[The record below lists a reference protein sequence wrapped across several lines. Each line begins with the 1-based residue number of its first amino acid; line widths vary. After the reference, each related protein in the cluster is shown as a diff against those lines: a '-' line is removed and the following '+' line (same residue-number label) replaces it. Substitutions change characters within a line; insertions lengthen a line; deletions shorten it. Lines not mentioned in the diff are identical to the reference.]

1 MFFRLFLPLRASSD
15 SSERGCLVFT
25 GPTVSCCCQLSLDSL
40 DRFGSKYRYG
50 VEIDALIKSG
60 DVLAVCAGGG
70 RGGLVAA
77 YALAGAIHTIV
88 SEMTR
93 AMSLRA
99 FAIFY
104 HLLLHYLSCRCC
116 FCPIY
121 EASLAKS
128 RKDQIR

>member
-1 MFFRLFLPLRASSD
+1 MVES
-15 SSERGCLVFT
+15 
-25 GPTVSCCCQLSLDSL
+25 
-40 DRFGSKYRYG
+40 
-50 VEIDALIKSG
+50 EIDAPIMSG

-77 YALAGAIHTIV
+77 YALAAAIHTIV
-88 SEMTR
+88 SQITR

-104 HLLLHYLSCRCC
+104 HSLVNYLSCRCC

>member
-1 MFFRLFLPLRASSD
+1 M
-15 SSERGCLVFT
+15 
-25 GPTVSCCCQLSLDSL
+25 
-40 DRFGSKYRYG
+40 
-50 VEIDALIKSG
+50 VEKDALIMSG

-93 AMSLRA
+93 AMALRA